1 MRVAMRNLLI
11 LSAMLVTACSS
22 SKVIRSSDSDS
33 RIYVNGEYMGT
44 GHAYYTDQKVAFSK
58 NDVEIRKDG
67 CEAENYSFR
76 RSEEADVGAIIGGLL
91 WTVPFLWVTEYKP
104 HHGYDFACVPDTI

>member
-1 MRVAMRNLLI
+1 MRNLLI

-44 GHAYYTDQKVAFSK
+44 GHAHYTHQKVALSK

-67 CEAENYSFR
+67 CAAENDSFR
-76 RSEEADVGAIIGGLL
+76 RSEEADVGAIVGGIL
-91 WTVPFLWVTEYKP
+91 WTVPLLWVTEYKP
-104 HHGYDFACVPDTI
+104 HHGYDFECVPSSI

>member
-22 SKVIRSSDSDS
+22 STVIRSSNPDS
-33 RIYVNGEYMGT
+33 RIYMKGEYMGT
-44 GHAYYTDQKVAFSK
+44 GHALYTDQKVAFSK

-67 CEAENYSFR
+67 CAAETTALGAAR
-76 RSEEADVGAIIGGLL
+76 RQIWAL
-91 WTVPFLWVTEYKP
+91 
-104 HHGYDFACVPDTI
+104 

>member
-1 MRVAMRNLLI
+1 MRNLLL
-11 LSAMLVTACSS
+11 LSAMRVTACSS
-22 SKVIRSSDSDS
+22 SAVIRSSDPDS

-44 GHAYYTDQKVAFSK
+44 GQGHANSTDQKVAFSK

-67 CEAENYSFR
+67 CAAENTSFR
-76 RSEEADVGAIIGGLL
+76 RSEEADVGAIVGGIL
-91 WTVPFLWVTEYKP
+91 WTVPFLWVAEYKP